1 MPTMAN
7 ITVKKFDGTTDII
20 WTAVQRSS
28 GDKSPAIW
36 RSDTVSTIPANRPRA
51 EMTSRSNAKGNTRIM
66 ELDVEY
72 PVLATVSGVETVLGR
87 QPVKV
92 FIPVIQDL
100 DATQVREAVAQAI
113 NLAGSVLIKA
123 AFQEGYS
130 PN

>member
-7 ITVKKFDGTTDII
+7 ITVKKFDGVTDIV
-20 WTAVQRSS
+20 WTNVQRSS

-36 RSDTVSTIPANRPRA
+36 RSDTVSTIPSNRPRA

-72 PVLATVSGVETVLGR
+72 PILATVGGVETVLGR
-87 QPVKV
+87 QPVKI

-113 NLAGSVLIKA
+113 NLAGSTLVKA

>member
-20 WTAVQRSS
+20 WTGVQRSS

-36 RSDTVSTIPANRPRA
+36 RSDTVSTIPANRPLA
-51 EMTSRSNAKGNTRIM
+51 EMTSRSNGKGNTRIM
-66 ELDVEY
+66 ELDVSY
-72 PVLATVSGVETVLGR
+72 PILATVGGVETVLGR

-100 DATQVREAVAQAI
+100 DATQVREAVAQGL
-113 NLAGSVLIKA
+113 NLAVATLMRA
-123 AFQEGYS
+123 AFQEGYA